1 MKNMIAFLLMI
12 ISLFSIKYILP
23 QEQCMKDYEKIT
35 IVSDKRYELFE
46 ENLVQNGNDY
56 YYTFDNDENVMLSG
70 FDYKALVI
78 YYKEFDIKNF
88 KSQCDVFYQCE
99 DVGGYKIYEGYMKG
113 VEKYV
118 MVNNKKVNFQ
128 LAIRESDIVLGLPM
142 IVTGF

>member
-1 MKNMIAFLLMI
+1 MIAFLLMI

-23 QEQCMKDYEKIT
+23 QEQCVKDYEKIT

-56 YYTFDNDENVMLSG
+56 YYTFDNAENGMLSE
-70 FDYKALVI
+70 FDYKALVV
-78 YYKEFDIKNF
+78 YYKDFDNKNF

-99 DVGGYKIYEGYMKG
+99 DVGDYKIYEGYMKG

-128 LAIRESDIVLGLPM
+128 LAIRESDIVIGLPM